1 MATSGGFPLIAIEIG
16 IGFLVPLAWAVW
28 ELVKLKREQKRDAA
42 ARRDAADAAPPS
54 RPTSGELP
62 RPAPEP

>member
-28 ELVKLKREQKRDAA
+28 ELVKLRRERKRDEAA
-42 ARRDAADAAPPS
+42 AQQAQATAPPATGADES
-54 RPTSGELP
+54 TR
-62 RPAPEP
+62 